1 MNKRIAIV
9 NDIGS
14 LGGIEMMLLVLA
26 RELPRDRY
34 TPVYLAP
41 ESGAMIEQMEAL
53 GVEVIR
59 APRPRWWSVSF
70 YIGQRKVFNPL
81 ALLYDGWVTLRYIGA
96 LRRALRVG
104 RIDLVHSSGMVSQI
118 CAGVAARSLGLPH
131 VAQVQDIIG
140 SRLIRRW
147 YGALLGRLT
156 DRIAAIST
164 AVATADLPIAKT
176 QIVPNV
182 VDLDRWQGGHLTRA
196 ALSLSDTQFVIGM
209 VGRLTP
215 WKGQRVFLAAARA
228 LLESGGQADRCRF
241 VLVGDDSIGS
251 VAGYR
256 AELEADAQRGV
267 LRDRVQLLGRRAD
280 VLDVMALCDVLVH
293 ASLKPEPFG
302 IVIVEA
308 MAMGK
313 PVIATAHGG
322 PCDIIDHGVDG
333 LLIAPNDPVALTA
346 ALRDLLNDPV
356 RAAAMGEHAR
366 LTVHTRY
373 AAHTMIDSFC
383 AIYDDL
389 LADQLV
395 DHTDRMQ

>member
-267 LRDRVQLLGRRAD
+267 LRDRVQLLGRRTSRSLPFCIGRRR
-280 VLDVMALCDVLVH
+280 LDRQRGGLSRRIGSGCTARRFTR
-293 ASLKPEPFG
+293 SR
-302 IVIVEA
+302 
-308 MAMGK
+308 
-313 PVIATAHGG
+313 ATIGAACRCAGR
-322 PCDIIDHGVDG
+322 DGV
-333 LLIAPNDPVALTA
+333 
-346 ALRDLLNDPV
+346 V
-356 RAAAMGEHAR
+356 RCAGSR
-366 LTVHTRY
+366 LTETGAVRDRDRGSDGDGQTCNRY
-373 AAHTMIDSFC
+373 RAWWP
-383 AIYDDL
+383 L
-389 LADQLV
+389 
-395 DHTDRMQ
+395 